1 MFTNL
6 TKNISKAFN
15 NLKGKKIINAADI
28 EAVIRDIRL
37 ALLEAD
43 VELNIVKDF
52 CKSVSEKALGQE
64 VTKNV
69 NPQQMFIKIVQDEIS
84 NILSSGQQDLQLNN
98 KKEVILIVGL
108 QGSGKTTSTA
118 KLAKYL
124 QDKNNKRVLVA
135 STDIYRPAAKEQ
147 LEIMAQ
153 KAGCNSLEIVSKE
166 KPDKTVKRALKTL
179 KKNDYD
185 ILLIDTAGRLSIDK
199 ELIKELKALKKIA
212 NPVETLLVADSMTG
226 QDAVTTAKNFNNEI
240 DLTGLILTR
249 VDGDQR
255 GGAALS
261 MKQAINAPIKFMGV
275 GEKIDEFELFQPERI
290 ATRIL
295 DMGDIVT
302 LVEKAQEVV
311 DEEEAKNIE
320 EKFRKGNF
328 DLNDLL
334 KQIRN
339 MKKMGGFGSIIGML
353 PGAGKLKEMAQNAN
367 IDEKEFI
374 YQEAVILSMT
384 KYERINPDKLNTSRK
399 RRIAK
404 GSGTSI
410 QQVNR
415 LLKKFKNMQ
424 KMMHK
429 MRNMDPSQLMNMM
442 NQGGNAF

>member
-6 TKNISKAFN
+6 TQNISKAFN
-15 NLKGKKIINAADI
+15 NFKGKKIINENDI
-28 EAVIRDIRL
+28 ELVIRDIRL

-43 VELNIVKDF
+43 VELEIVKEF
-52 CKSVSEKALGQE
+52 CKSISSKALGQE
-64 VTKNV
+64 VIKNI
-69 NPQQMFIKIVQDEIS
+69 NPQQMFIKIVQDEIT
-84 NILSSGQQDLQLNN
+84 NILSSGQQDLQLSN
-98 KKEVILIVGL
+98 KKDVIIVVGL

-124 QDKNNKRVLVA
+124 QDKNNKKVLVA

-153 KAGCNSLEIVSKE
+153 KVGCNSLEIVSKE
-166 KPDKTVKRALKTL
+166 KPEKTVKRALKNL

-199 ELIKELKALKKIA
+199 ELIKELKSLKKIS
-212 NPVETLLVADSMTG
+212 NPIETLLVADSMTG
-226 QDAVTTAKNFNNEI
+226 QDAVTTAKNFNSEI
-240 DLTGLILTR
+240 DLTGIILTR

-261 MKQAINAPIKFMGV
+261 MKQAINSPIKFMGV

-290 ATRIL
+290 STRIL

-311 DEEEAKNIE
+311 DDDEAKNIE
-320 EKFRKGNF
+320 QKFRQGNF

-367 IDEKEFI
+367 VDENEFL

-415 LLKKFKNMQ
+415 LLKKFKTMQ

-429 MRNMDPSQLMNMM
+429 MRNMDPNELMSMM